1 MFNKIVNKYNDK
13 FLSPWLVL
21 GMDLIVV
28 VFALIIAYLLRF
40 NFKLPFSEIDI
51 LPPKII
57 FVFIVSGLS
66 FLISKS
72 YVGIIRHTN
81 SADVVKLI
89 YALVFST
96 LVLIAVNLIR
106 RQFGI
111 FVSVYIPMS
120 IILIYI
126 LTAGSILLLLRL
138 FIKLTFHSIRYQK
151 DFQKNILIYGAGSA
165 GLMTKNALLNSGD
178 SMVNIVGFIDSNTQ
192 KIGKTIEGVKIF
204 SPSVLTTEFFEKN
217 EINELIF
224 AIRNIDADIKKEIIE
239 EILEIS
245 SVQVKDVPP
254 VENWINGE
262 LSALQI
268 SKISIES
275 LLQRSPIKLNPIHIV
290 EHINDKVV
298 MITGAAGSIGS
309 ELSRQICYLNPKFV
323 VFIDHSE
330 SPLYDLQQ
338 ELVRKHPELIDRF
351 EFQIAN
357 VRNEETMKRI
367 FSLFNPQLVYHSAAY
382 KHVPLMEHNPFSAI
396 NTNVFGTVN
405 IANLSI
411 EYNVE
416 KFVMVSTDK
425 AVNPTN
431 VMGASKRVAEIYCQ
445 SLNSSTDVKTKFITT
460 RFGNVLGSNGSV
472 VPLFKKQIEAG
483 GPVTITH
490 SEITRYFMTIPE
502 ACQLVFE
509 AGAMG
514 NGGEIFLFDMG
525 KPVKIKDL
533 AYKMIKLYG
542 LKPLV
547 DIQVVYTGLRPGEKL
562 YEELLNPEESSMPT
576 HNKKITIAKVREY
589 KLDEVTNMLNDLKA
603 AYFTYD
609 KMKLVAQIKKIV
621 PEYISNN
628 SVYEE
633 LDKC

>member
-1 MFNKIVNKYNDK
+1 MLNKFVNKYNDR

-21 GMDLIVV
+21 VMDLIVV
-28 VFALIIAYLLRF
+28 SMSLIIAYILRF
-40 NFKLPFSEIDI
+40 NFKLPFEEIDA
-51 LPPKII
+51 LPPKIF
-57 FVFIVSGLS
+57 FVFSVTGLS
-66 FLISKS
+66 FLITKS

-89 YALVFST
+89 FALFIST
-96 LVLIAVNLIR
+96 IVLVIVNIIR
-106 RQFGI
+106 RQFGVFI
-111 FVSVYIPMS
+111 SVFIPMS
-120 IILIYI
+120 IILIYVI
-126 LTAGSILLLLRL
+126 TAGSALLLLRL
-138 FIKLTFHSIRYQK
+138 FIKLSYHSIKYQK
-151 DFQKNILIYGAGSA
+151 ESQKNILIYGAGAA
-165 GLMTKNALLNSGD
+165 GLMAKNAILNSGD
-178 SMVNIVGFIDSNTQ
+178 SSVRIVGFIDSNSQ
-192 KIGKTIEGVKIF
+192 KIGKTIQGVKIF
-204 SPSVLTTEFFEKN
+204 SPNILTPDFYEKN
-217 EINELIF
+217 EIKELIF
-224 AIRNIDADIKKEIIE
+224 AIRNIDADVKKEIIE

-245 SVQVKDVPP
+245 NVEVKDVPP

-262 LSALQI
+262 LSAVQI

-275 LLQRSPIKLNPIHIV
+275 LLQRNPIKLDKAHVIEYV
-290 EHINDKVV
+290 NDKVV
-298 MITGAAGSIGS
+298 LISGAAGSIGS

-338 ELVRKHPELIDRF
+338 ELVSKHPEMTDRF

-445 SLNSSTDVKTKFITT
+445 SLNSSPDVKTKFITT

-490 SEITRYFMTIPE
+490 PEITRYFMTIPE

-547 DIQVVYTGLRPGEKL
+547 DIQVIYTGLRPGEKL

-589 KLDEVTNMLNDLKA
+589 KLDEVTNMLNDLKT

-633 LDKC
+633 LDKH